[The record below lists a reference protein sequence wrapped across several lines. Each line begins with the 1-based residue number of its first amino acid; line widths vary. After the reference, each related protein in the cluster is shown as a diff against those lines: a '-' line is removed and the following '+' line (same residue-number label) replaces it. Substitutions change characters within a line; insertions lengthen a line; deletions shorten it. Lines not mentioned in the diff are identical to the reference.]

1 MIFADDSLTSAMMSS
16 MMPSGFLRV
25 FGLEVVV
32 VGDDGAGLDL
42 AGLHAVGDLV
52 VAKSVMDFARQSLH
66 LLLFWWHANFLCY
79 SNMLCQVVVDC
90 CY

>member
-1 MIFADDSLTSAMMSS
+1 

-25 FGLEVVV
+25 FGLE

-52 VAKSVMDFARQSLH
+52 V
-66 LLLFWWHANFLCY
+66 
-79 SNMLCQVVVDC
+79 VVPVE
-90 CY
+90 

>member
-1 MIFADDSLTSAMMSS
+1 

-42 AGLHAVGDLV
+42 AGLHAVGDGPGDDNPAGV
-52 VAKSVMDFARQSLH
+52 
-66 LLLFWWHANFLCY
+66 
-79 SNMLCQVVVDC
+79 QVVDVVHNSMLR
-90 CY
+90 

>member
-1 MIFADDSLTSAMMSS
+1 

-52 VAKSVMDFARQSLH
+52 V
-66 LLLFWWHANFLCY
+66 
-79 SNMLCQVVVDC
+79 VVPVE
-90 CY
+90 